1 MKNIILIPPTPF
13 EKRHYERYGIEIL
26 KKYFNVF
33 VIDLSYWIAPN
44 TWKEFKNVYKIKN
57 YVKINNKKELLKILS
72 NIKSPIVIDRIVK
85 NRKTDWVRSV
95 LRNKRSVFVDL
106 KLGGLPTPKYS
117 NFDKLKNFLKRKE
130 NPIKL
135 FLYLIHYFEE
145 NYYSRK
151 VYKPSITIF
160 GGLHSLKKS
169 KEENKILSHSLD
181 YENFLKL
188 KEKKINQS
196 KDYAVFVDVNVPSH
210 PDYKFLYRDQPMDF
224 LTYYQK
230 LNIFLKKFSKSTKMP
245 IHFSIHPRTDS
256 DEIKKIKTI
265 IDSAICSQGH
275 TLELIKDC
283 KCVLQHQSTTLSY
296 AVLFK
301 KPITILTNNELEKSW
316 YKGRTDSTANY
327 FSKPVLNMDHEIVNH
342 KFLEVDDD
350 IYNKYIDE
358 YLRVPNSSE
367 EPIWENFSKYI
378 LKNNFN

>member
-1 MKNIILIPPTPF
+1 M
-13 EKRHYERYGIEIL
+13 
-26 KKYFNVF
+26 
-33 VIDLSYWIAPN
+33 
-44 TWKEFKNVYKIKN
+44 
-57 YVKINNKKELLKILS
+57 
-72 NIKSPIVIDRIVK
+72 
-85 NRKTDWVRSV
+85 
-95 LRNKRSVFVDL
+95 
-106 KLGGLPTPKYS
+106 
-117 NFDKLKNFLKRKE
+117 
-130 NPIKL
+130 
-135 FLYLIHYFEE
+135 
-145 NYYSRK
+145 
-151 VYKPSITIF
+151 
-160 GGLHSLKKS
+160 
-169 KEENKILSHSLD
+169 
-181 YENFLKL
+181 
-188 KEKKINQS
+188 
-196 KDYAVFVDVNVPSH
+196 DVNVPSH

-265 IDSAICSQGH
+265 IDSAICSQGN

-327 FSKPVLNMDHEIVNH
+327 FNKPVVNMDHEIVNH